1 MQAPEVSSSY
11 GRIFQVITWLLLLIA
26 LYWFFQDYL
35 AKQHNPNQQLQSYR
49 LQGEAVTELSRNRAG
64 HYLGVALVNGQRAE
78 FLLDTGATTV
88 AVAESSAERLGLIKG
103 QPIRVSTANGVSMAW
118 RSEIAE
124 LQLGEIVLHNVT
136 ASIVPNLA
144 GTEILLGM
152 SALKQLEF
160 RQHGNQL
167 TLIQR
172 L

>member
-1 MQAPEVSSSY
+1 MQAPDISSSF
-11 GRIFQVITWLLLLIA
+11 GKTFIVLTWVVLGIA
-26 LYWFFQDYL
+26 LFWFFQEYL
-35 AKQHNPNQQLQSYR
+35 GKQQNPNQQLQSQISGR
-49 LQGEAVTELSRNRAG
+49 EISTQLIRNRAG
-64 HYLGVALVNGQRAE
+64 HYLGTATINGQAAA

-88 AVAESSAERLGLIKG
+88 AVSETLAAKLGMAKG
-103 QPIRVSTANGVSMAW
+103 QPIQVSTANGITTAW
-118 RSEIAE
+118 RSEISE
-124 LQLGEIVLHNVT
+124 LKLGLITLHQVP

-160 RQHGNQL
+160 RQQGNQL